1 MISNHSVEVKWSGL
15 GTSRTS
21 AFQSSAFYRYFL
33 NGVINLNLNTGQRPL
48 NLSKNCNDPGPGY
61 YGLTLAQES
70 EIKVCVFDNVMFGKS
85 VIRL

>member
-1 MISNHSVEVKWSGL
+1 MEVKWPGL

-21 AFQSSAFYRYFL
+21 AFQSSAFYNFVKN

-48 NLSKNCNDPGPGY
+48 NLSKNCNDTGPGY